1 MNNKKII
8 VLINVKVENLI
19 KNNNIG
25 ALKILKQTSQVNEFY
40 LYYRV

>member
-1 MNNKKII
+1 MNNKKMI

-25 ALKILKQTSQVNEFY
+25 ALKILKQAS
-40 LYYRV
+40 

>member
-8 VLINVKVENLI
+8 VLINVKVDNLI

-25 ALKILKQTSQVNEFY
+25 ALKILKQVS
-40 LYYRV
+40 

>member
-25 ALKILKQTSQVNEFY
+25 ALKILKQTS
-40 LYYRV
+40 